1 MEIVSL
7 VTFMFLLMTSCLHGA
22 PFKHASHQG
31 DTNTNS
37 NITSTSD
44 CHKNCSFVITE
55 SSLSDAH
62 KLFAKFLN
70 MQKSMLVY
78 VNIDPHSNLTLS
90 PANDQK
96 KQNQMRE
103 WQWLMSSNSWYINLP
118 IDLDYASFHVTYVGD
133 SRIRLK
139 IEAIESDNC
148 CISDT
153 GIEQVRDLL
162 WSDLFSN
169 RSGSLLCNRY
179 FDHQEW
185 KSTFYALTTVWIGYD
200 LLCIAPTID
209 KSYEEKSHA
218 AASVLIPLFCFFIAL
233 YHPLANKIIANP
245 HTKNHLKEV
254 ELSKEGMKLFDYLKG
269 DKPFGYKRVV
279 LKFFFSNEKFA
290 KDKRL
295 IPAIKLC
302 ILYYFIYLFFNILPM
317 MLDHYYDTE
326 ELEDFNSIY
335 KFGLPVFHWK
345 KNRLKYDYQ
354 LLLTCLLLLPLTSL
368 ANLWNYY
375 EFVKSPDF
383 VIFLKFPIVTDENTT
398 AKNGKLCSYSWS
410 LSENVDCMTAKLK
423 KGRNRISKNNQHLP
437 NTDEFYSKFIK
448 RFTLLFSFEFWK
460 HIFNLSTKVT
470 FSLEPK
476 QNKASECSDGR
487 KPEPD
492 KVISTKNN
500 ESSNAKPNEV
510 VTTENSKSSNLKP
523 NENSESINSKPNEV
537 IPFKNSESSV
547 GCNLPNEFKPIE
559 NIKTCNQ
566 KPNENISIG
575 NRKSSNPKPNEVT
588 ITGKSESSILKPI
601 EVISIGYSESSNQ
614 KSIEVNTIEKSET
627 SNSKPNE
634 VTKLENSESS
644 ISKPIEV
651 NTIEKSESSNA
662 KPNAKPNEVITIE
675 KSESRNRKPNEDKE
689 QKSGTDILS
698 CICSTI
704 VCLIGVIFILPI
716 NFILIVFT
724 CAFPVFWFILY
735 PLLNRVKM
743 ILSILIRKCK
753 KSESEESTM
762 EQNSP
767 KETIKN
773 VCCQLIC
780 LPVDIVSMFFLY
792 QQFSVI
798 VLIIR
803 SIIYIVFIA
812 ITNYEH
818 LLRIVIVVTSCF
830 AYLGVFITRFI
841 DRYSAI
847 LKIMFDEYEKNNIET
862 QEGSTKESKKGP
874 IFISEKWFNYVIDQ
888 CYAIR
893 EHFFFVVFK
902 IVITIMFFSLAL
914 AVLFQSNIFDST
926 SRLTNILEYVFV
938 VVTPSVFFKFF
949 EKDTQEIIDYHKKDI
964 IDHTN
969 DYNSEEQEEENEK
982 CCECLYDF
990 INFCKSDTKTS
1001 EDSQTCCCLKQ
1012 CTLNCTRTKD
1022 GEEERLIKKAN

>member
-22 PFKHASHQG
+22 PFKHASHEG

-37 NITSTSD
+37 KITSTSD

-55 SSLSDAH
+55 SSLSDAQ
-62 KLFAKFLN
+62 KEFAKFLS

-78 VNIDPHSNLTLS
+78 VNIDPHSSLTLS

-118 IDLDYASFHVTYVGD
+118 IELDYASFHVTYVGE

-162 WSDLFSN
+162 WSDVFSN

-209 KSYEEKSHA
+209 KSYQEKSHA

-233 YHPLANKIIANP
+233 YHPLTNKIIANP

-254 ELSKEGMKLFDYLKG
+254 KHSEGRMKLFDYLKG

-279 LKFFFSNEKFA
+279 LKLFFSNE
-290 KDKRL
+290 DKRL

-317 MLDHYYDTE
+317 MLEHYYDAE

-345 KNRLKYDYQ
+345 ETCLKYDYQ

-383 VIFLKFPIVTDENTT
+383 VIFLKFPIVTDENTS
-398 AKNGKLCSYSWS
+398 AEKGKLRSYSWS

-423 KGRNRISKNNQHLP
+423 KNNQYLP
-437 NTDEFYSKFIK
+437 NTDESEFYSKFIK

-470 FSLEPK
+470 KEL
-476 QNKASECSDGR
+476 ECSD
-487 KPEPD
+487 
-492 KVISTKNN
+492 
-500 ESSNAKPNEV
+500 
-510 VTTENSKSSNLKP
+510 ENSKSSNLKP
-523 NENSESINSKPNEV
+523 NELIPKENSESINSKPNEV

-547 GCNLPNEFKPIE
+547 GCNLPKDFKPIE
-559 NIKTCNQ
+559 NIKTSNQ

-575 NRKSSNPKPNEVT
+575 NRNSSNPNPNEVT
-588 ITGKSESSILKPI
+588 ITGKSERSIPKPI
-601 EVISIGYSESSNQ
+601 EDNKIENSENSNA
-614 KSIEVNTIEKSET
+614 KPNEVNTIEKI
-627 SNSKPNE
+627 
-634 VTKLENSESS
+634 ESS
-644 ISKPIEV
+644 NPKPIED

-662 KPNAKPNEVITIE
+662 KPIEDNTIEKSESSNAKPIEDNTIEKSESSNPKPIEDNTIENSENSNAKPNEVNTIE
-675 KSESRNRKPNEDKE
+675 KSESSNPKPNEDN
-689 QKSGTDILS
+689 
-698 CICSTI
+698 TI
-704 VCLIGVIFILPI
+704 E
-716 NFILIVFT
+716 
-724 CAFPVFWFILY
+724 
-735 PLLNRVKM
+735 
-743 ILSILIRKCK
+743 
-753 KSESEESTM
+753 KSESSNAKPIEDITIENSKSSNAKPIEDITIENSES
-762 EQNSP
+762 NSD
-767 KETIKN
+767 N
-773 VCCQLIC
+773 
-780 LPVDIVSMFFLY
+780 
-792 QQFSVI
+792 
-798 VLIIR
+798 
-803 SIIYIVFIA
+803 
-812 ITNYEH
+812 
-818 LLRIVIVVTSCF
+818 
-830 AYLGVFITRFI
+830 
-841 DRYSAI
+841 
-847 LKIMFDEYEKNNIET
+847 
-862 QEGSTKESKKGP
+862 
-874 IFISEKWFNYVIDQ
+874 NYV
-888 CYAIR
+888 
-893 EHFFFVVFK
+893 
-902 IVITIMFFSLAL
+902 FSLAL

-926 SRLTNILEYVFV
+926 SRLTNILEFVFV

-949 EKDTQEIIDYHKKDI
+949 DKDTQEIIDDHKKDI

-969 DYNSEEQEEENEK
+969 DYNSEEQEEEYDK

-990 INFCKSDTKTS
+990 INFCKSDTKTNK
-1001 EDSQTCCCLKQ
+1001 DSQTCCCLKR
-1012 CTLNCTRTKD
+1012 CTLSCTRTKD
-1022 GEEERLIKKAN
+1022 GEGEKCGLLYSQNKAKSKYSE